1 MLISSFEQHKGSLS
15 IIALQKPYSP
25 PKKKKKSKN
34 SRISEKNAYISR
46 ARCHSK
52 KKGQKTHSPHRL
64 MSPTR
69 LQGQELILIVNQ
81 SHDSKT
87 NQSWPKPKVV
97 ISKKTVKKAT
107 DRNRI
112 KRIIRQALDSLNL
125 KDGQITVIIKKNI
138 ANLKMEQVKQKL
150 EDYLKI

>member
-1 MLISSFEQHKGSLS
+1 
-15 IIALQKPYSP
+15 
-25 PKKKKKSKN
+25 
-34 SRISEKNAYISR
+34 
-46 ARCHSK
+46 
-52 KKGQKTHSPHRL
+52 

>member
-1 MLISSFEQHKGSLS
+1 MLFLVLCSHDQTYLP
-15 IIALQKPYSP
+15 A
-25 PKKKKKSKN
+25 KKKKKSKN

-97 ISKKTVKKAT
+97 ISKKTVNKA
-107 DRNRI
+107 
-112 KRIIRQALDSLNL
+112 SP
-125 KDGQITVIIKKNI
+125 GQPKFERWPNNSYHQEKYCKSQNG
-138 ANLKMEQVKQKL
+138 AS
-150 EDYLKI
+150 